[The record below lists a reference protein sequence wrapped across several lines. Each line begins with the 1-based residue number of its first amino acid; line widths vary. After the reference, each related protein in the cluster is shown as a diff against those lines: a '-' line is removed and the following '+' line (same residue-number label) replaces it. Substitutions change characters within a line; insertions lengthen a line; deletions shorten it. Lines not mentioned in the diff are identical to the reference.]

1 MRTDT
6 GSEVS
11 EFFRNINSAVLN
23 ISVGRILMKK
33 FLEFLMKKIQDN
45 MKKMIAQN
53 MASLEGGGRER
64 AI

>member
-1 MRTDT
+1 
-6 GSEVS
+6 
-11 EFFRNINSAVLN
+11 
-23 ISVGRILMKK
+23 MKK

-64 AI
+64 AIWKQKGGRLTV